1 MAQKYKVFIEERVI
15 YFTEIE
21 IDNLPFQPTFQPEN
35 YQELVSKLEFPV
47 SQVVSENAKKALLS
61 FFFNFKYIEAA
72 GGIVESEKGGLY
84 IKRHGKWDIPKGKME
99 KGEGSKETA
108 IREIEEECGLIGKLE
123 VQRKLL
129 NTYHVYEM
137 REKSFLK
144 KTHWYLLSFEG
155 ESTLKAQEEEGIT
168 EVVWKSKQ
176 ESGEMQK
183 NTFSSVNDVLVCY
196 LNS

>member
-1 MAQKYKVFIEERVI
+1 M
-15 YFTEIE
+15 
-21 IDNLPFQPTFQPEN
+21 PFQPTFQPEN
-35 YQELVSKLEFPV
+35 YQELVLKLEFTV
-47 SQVVSENAKKALLS
+47 SQVVSVNAKKALLS
-61 FFFNFKYIEAA
+61 FFSNFKYIEAA

-99 KGEGSKETA
+99 KGEAPKETA
-108 IREIEEECGLIGKLE
+108 IREIEEECGLVGKLE
-123 VQRKLL
+123 IQRKLM

-137 REKSFLK
+137 REKFFLK
-144 KTHWYLLSFEG
+144 KTHWYLLSFDG
-155 ESTLKAQEEEGIT
+155 ESALKAQEEEGIT

-176 ESGEMQK
+176 EIGEMQK

>member
-99 KGEGSKETA
+99 KGEGSKE
-108 IREIEEECGLIGKLE
+108 
-123 VQRKLL
+123 
-129 NTYHVYEM
+129 
-137 REKSFLK
+137 
-144 KTHWYLLSFEG
+144 
-155 ESTLKAQEEEGIT
+155 
-168 EVVWKSKQ
+168 
-176 ESGEMQK
+176 
-183 NTFSSVNDVLVCY
+183 
-196 LNS
+196 